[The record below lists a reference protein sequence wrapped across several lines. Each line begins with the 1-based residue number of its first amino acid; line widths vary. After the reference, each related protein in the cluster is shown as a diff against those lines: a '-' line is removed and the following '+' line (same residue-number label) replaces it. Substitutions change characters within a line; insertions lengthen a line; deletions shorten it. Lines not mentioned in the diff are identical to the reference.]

1 MTGTVL
7 VTGASGF
14 AGSHLVQL
22 LATRGPVTAW
32 TRSTPPLEIANL
44 ATWKQV
50 DLLDRSAVR
59 KSILEL
65 RPEAVYHCAGSP
77 HVSTSWADT
86 TLPLASNVMAT
97 HHLLESLGAAGGGAR
112 VLIPG
117 SAMVYAPSD
126 SPIAESHPVHPASP
140 YALSKLAQEL
150 LALQAMVEDRVEVV
164 VARAFNHTGPRQT
177 ADFAA
182 PSFARQIAL
191 IERGEQAP
199 VMKVGNLAAQ
209 RDLTDVRDMVRAYV
223 ALMEK
228 GASGDI
234 YNVASGTPRPIQSVL
249 DGLLARSKVSVRVD
263 ADPERMRP
271 HDIPI
276 LAGDATRLRNATGW
290 IPEISFERMLEDL
303 LDYWRFRAG

>member
-1 MTGTVL
+1 MSSGVL

-32 TRSTPPLEIANL
+32 TRSTPPPEIAQL
-44 ATWKQV
+44 ATWTQI
-50 DLLDRSAVR
+50 DLLDRPAVLQAIR
-59 KSILEL
+59 DL
-65 RPEAVYHCAGSP
+65 RPATVYHCAGSP
-77 HVSTSWADT
+77 HASTSWADT
-86 TLPLASNVMAT
+86 AQPLASNVMAT
-97 HHLLESLGAAGGGAR
+97 HHLLEALGAAGGGAR

-126 SPIAESHPVHPASP
+126 TAIAESHPIHPASP
-140 YALSKLAQEL
+140 YALSKLAQEQ
-150 LALQAMVEDRVEVV
+150 LALRAIVEDRVQVV
-164 VARAFNHTGPRQT
+164 IARAFNHTGPRQT

-191 IERGEQAP
+191 IEQGEQAP

-228 GASGDI
+228 GVSGDV

-249 DGLLARSKVSVRVD
+249 DGLLARSTVSVRVD

-290 IPEISFERMLEDL
+290 VPEIAFDRMLEDL
-303 LDYWRFRAG
+303 LNYWRSR